1 MFEKIFGI
9 FRKRKKTDV
18 SQEIPG
24 DTGED
29 MFDVGDVGFGDEF
42 DADTISLETGMSDG
56 GFSGSSGG
64 EAGSGPDLGEPIG
77 VTEPPVDEELGLGM
91 DFGEEVSEGAV
102 TGEEVGEIG
111 EIPEREAPISPPP
124 EVEEY
129 APPKRGRGIKGVLV
143 MVAVAAVSL
152 AIGFFGVKPAM
163 HVVQKILTSG
173 PTPAEQL
180 AAFEEENAELEAQL
194 TDYRAVGTIDDIV
207 AVRDELEK
215 REQMSKEIN
224 AIEAKIADQ
233 ATIEERLDQLT
244 ARLNETQ
251 RELTVQKGS
260 LANVQKGIKQIEAR
274 NNYLISSTQE
284 RLDQMENDRMTAET
298 LKARLEPE
306 RVEKAEAEA
315 SLTLDIQ
322 EGLKQTTAEALSEEA
337 LSSS

>member
-9 FRKRKKTDV
+9 FRKRKKADV

-102 TGEEVGEIG
+102 TGEEIG

-143 MVAVAAVSL
+143 MVAVAVVGL
-152 AIGFFGVKPAM
+152 VIGFFGVKPAM

-180 AAFEEENAELEAQL
+180 AAFQEENAQLEAQL

-207 AVRDELEK
+207 AVRNELEK
-215 REQMSKEIN
+215 RAKMSKEMS

-233 ATIEERLDQLT
+233 ATVEERLDQLT
-244 ARLNETQ
+244 ARLDETN

-274 NNYLISSTQE
+274 NNYLISSTRK
-284 RLDQMENDRMTAET
+284 RLDQIEADRMKSEV
-298 LKARLEPE
+298 LRARLEPE
-306 RVEKAEAEA
+306 RVERAEAEA

-322 EGLKQTTAEALSEEA
+322 EGLKQTTTEALSEEA